1 MEGIGIGSEGIEEN
15 LKYNGFKVFV
25 IDAKNTN
32 TKTKIKETLE
42 AWQNEKLAVLV
53 GTDLAL
59 NNINENHKIDFAG
72 IISID
77 TLFSI
82 PEINIDEKILNLII
96 EFKEKCKTKS
106 KLFIE
111 TRLRDAEIWK
121 YIEENNYLGFL
132 EGELENRK
140 MLNLYPFSNILKF
153 RLQNKNIK
161 YKNKIESLL
170 QEIQKE
176 EEVSEEKINWKKDN
190 KTGDYIGILIV
201 NNKEW
206 QNTNLNKNG
215 VQEITATNFTKK
227 ITTLLSDFNLEINP
241 QNVYK

>member
-1 MEGIGIGSEGIEEN
+1 M
-15 LKYNGFKVFV
+15 
-25 IDAKNTN
+25 
-32 TKTKIKETLE
+32 
-42 AWQNEKLAVLV
+42 
-53 GTDLAL
+53 
-59 NNINENHKIDFAG
+59 
-72 IISID
+72 
-77 TLFSI
+77 
-82 PEINIDEKILNLII
+82 
-96 EFKEKCKTKS
+96 
-106 KLFIE
+106 FIE

>member
-1 MEGIGIGSEGIEEN
+1 MEAIGIGSEGIEEN
-15 LKYNGFKVFV
+15 LKENGFKVFV

-32 TKTKIKETLE
+32 TKTKIKKTIED
-42 AWQNEKLAVLV
+42 WQNEKLSVLV

-59 NNINENHKIDFAG
+59 NNLAGNHKIDFAG

-82 PEINIDEKILNLII
+82 PEINIDEKIMNLII

-111 TRLRDAEIWK
+111 TRLKDAEIWK

-132 EGELENRK
+132 EQELENRK
-140 MLNLYPFSNILKF
+140 MLNLSPFSNILKF
-153 RLQNKNIK
+153 RLINKNVK
-161 YKNKIESLL
+161 YKDRIENLLL
-170 QEIQKE
+170 QIQKE
-176 EEVSEEKINWKKDN
+176 ENVREEKINWKKDN
-190 KTGDYIGILIV
+190 KTGDYIGIIIINKKDWEKENSKNEIV
-201 NNKEW
+201 
-206 QNTNLNKNG
+206 
-215 VQEITATNFTKK
+215 ATNFTKK
-227 ITTLLSDFNLEINP
+227 IHTLLSDFNLEINP